1 MNKIDLSQL
10 PHKNNKINWKECNNN
25 PVKFTYRDI
34 EDTLY
39 VVSNIDMNY
48 ITVSYR
54 NNDYILSKECL
65 KHCNLGKLFNFA
77 VNNNYKYNVG
87 DVLSQ
92 KVSDIIIKEQ
102 KRIYYKNHSFLGY
115 NISCLK
121 CYNDTDITEANLQRG
136 QGCSFCSGKKP
147 IIGETDLW
155 TTHPN
160 ICAYLYDKSDGYK
173 YSAYSNQKIRF
184 ICPFCHEDLGFK
196 KISDVTLHGIS
207 CYKCGD
213 GISYPNKFLYN
224 LLSQL
229 DINYIPEAGY
239 QWCIFPSFS
248 NPNQLS
254 HGRFDCIIEDLK
266 LIIEMDG
273 GLGHGNRK
281 HSKSTVSIDE
291 QLYRDQQ
298 KELIANQYGY
308 DVIRIDCNYIGHENR
323 FECCKNA
330 ILNSNL
336 SNIFDLSNIDWT
348 KVDID
353 SQKSILFEIC
363 DLYNLGL
370 SSGEIASK
378 LCLDQS
384 TVIDYLHKG
393 NDLNLC
399 IFKPYK
405 QKIKKG
411 EQQCSNLEINFVVSV
426 LRKESTKLRI

>member
-1 MNKIDLSQL
+1 MNRIDLSQL

-25 PVKFTYRDI
+25 PAKFIYRDT

-39 VVSNIDMNY
+39 VVSNIDQDY
-48 ITVSYR
+48 VLVSYR
-54 NNDYILSKECL
+54 NNNYVFSKECL
-65 KHCNLGKLFNFA
+65 KHCNLGKLFNFS

-87 DVLSQ
+87 DILSQ
-92 KVSDIIIKEQ
+92 KASDIIINEQ
-102 KRIYYKNHSFLGY
+102 KRITYANRSVLGY
-115 NISCLK
+115 NIFCLK
-121 CYNDTDITEANLQRG
+121 CHNYTDITEANLQRG
-136 QGCSFCSGKKP
+136 QGCSCCSGRKP

-160 ICAYLYDKSDGYK
+160 ICAYLYDQSDGYT
-173 YSAYSNQKIRF
+173 YSAYSNQKVRF
-184 ICPFCHEDLGFK
+184 RCPFCKEDLGFK
-196 KISDVTLHGIS
+196 QISYVTKGGIS
-207 CYKCGD
+207 CHKCGD

-229 DINYIPEAGY
+229 NINYIPEAGF
-239 QWCIFPSFS
+239 QWCVFPSFNNS
-248 NPNQLS
+248 DQLS

-298 KELIANQYGY
+298 KELIANQKGY
-308 DVIRIDCNYIGHENR
+308 VVLRINCNYIGHDNK

-330 ILNSNL
+330 ILNSDL
-336 SNIFDLSNIDWT
+336 AIIFDLSNIDWT
-348 KVDID
+348 KIDID

-363 DLYNLGL
+363 DLYNSGL

-393 NDLNLC
+393 NNLKLC
-399 IFKPYK
+399 NFKPYK

-411 EQQCSNLEINFVVSV
+411 EQKCSNLEINFVVSA
-426 LRKESTKLRI
+426 LCKEFTKLRI